1 MAENRYPFAAVAGQQ
16 QVKNALIYNLIDPR
30 IGGVLLCGEKGTAKS
45 TIVRGLAAL
54 TDQKVVDCPLS
65 ITEDMLVGAID
76 FERAVK
82 EGVRTFSGGLL
93 QRAHENILYVDEV
106 NLLPD
111 GIVST
116 LICAAASG
124 ENLVER
130 EGISYRHECRFALVG
145 TMNPE
150 EGKLR
155 PQFLDRFGLYVEVVG
170 EKDVDLRAE
179 IIRRRMDYERNS
191 ADFCRQ
197 WQTESEQLRRRI
209 LRARE
214 NVKDIEADE
223 SIRNLAARY
232 AEQADTEGNRCE
244 IVLIRTAAAIA
255 AWNERDYIT
264 ADDLKEAAVYVLPH
278 RRGKEE
284 SEQEELPPPPPQ
296 QQQSEDQNDEENT
309 DQTQD
314 ESESD
319 EKSQSQPPVQFEER
333 DDCDGQEVETPPPQT
348 DQGTANDDEV
358 VEGEEIALLSL
369 MPVIPRDRIFR
380 QGSGRRSKT
389 KSGANKGRYASF
401 TAHPTPRQHDLA
413 LDATLRV
420 AAPYQRQRDHSQ
432 CAVALTDAD
441 LRFKVREDRVGAT
454 IVFAVD
460 ASGSMGAQ
468 KRMKAAKEAIL
479 SMLLD
484 SYQKRDRIGLV
495 AFRREDAQTLLHIT
509 SSVDLAQKQLQR
521 LPTGGRTPLAAGIF
535 QAWQMLKARKLK
547 DPEMLPMLVLV
558 TDGRANRGLWTDD
571 AVADA
576 LKAAELVR
584 QEKIHAVVIDTEKD
598 FISLHIAQ
606 KIADAMNATYYKAD
620 ELKAEQ
626 LQSIVKTRTA
636 AVGFEY

>member
-1 MAENRYPFAAVAGQQ
+1 M
-16 QVKNALIYNLIDPR
+16 
-30 IGGVLLCGEKGTAKS
+30 
-45 TIVRGLAAL
+45 
-54 TDQKVVDCPLS
+54 
-65 ITEDMLVGAID
+65 
-76 FERAVK
+76 
-82 EGVRTFSGGLL
+82 
-93 QRAHENILYVDEV
+93 
-106 NLLPD
+106 
-111 GIVST
+111 
-116 LICAAASG
+116 
-124 ENLVER
+124 
-130 EGISYRHECRFALVG
+130 
-145 TMNPE
+145 
-150 EGKLR
+150 
-155 PQFLDRFGLYVEVVG
+155 
-170 EKDVDLRAE
+170 
-179 IIRRRMDYERNS
+179 
-191 ADFCRQ
+191 
-197 WQTESEQLRRRI
+197 
-209 LRARE
+209 
-214 NVKDIEADE
+214 
-223 SIRNLAARY
+223 
-232 AEQADTEGNRCE
+232 
-244 IVLIRTAAAIA
+244 
-255 AWNERDYIT
+255 
-264 ADDLKEAAVYVLPH
+264 
-278 RRGKEE
+278 
-284 SEQEELPPPPPQ
+284 
-296 QQQSEDQNDEENT
+296 
-309 DQTQD
+309 
-314 ESESD
+314 
-319 EKSQSQPPVQFEER
+319 
-333 DDCDGQEVETPPPQT
+333 ETPPPQT
-348 DQGTANDDEV
+348 DQGTSNDDEV

-401 TAHPTPRQHDLA
+401 TSHPTPRQHDLA

-441 LRFKVREDRVGAT
+441 LRFKVREDHVGAT

-535 QAWQMLKARKLK
+535 QAWQILKARKLK

-606 KIADAMNATYYKAD
+606 RIADAMDATYYKVD

>member
-130 EGISYRHECRFALVG
+130 EGISYRHECHFALVG

-155 PQFLDRFGLYVEVVG
+155 PQFLDRFGLYVEVIG

-191 ADFCRQ
+191 ADFCSQ
-197 WQTESEQLRRRI
+197 WQAESEQLRRRI

-264 ADDLKEAAVYVLPH
+264 SDDLKEAAVYVLPH
-278 RRGKEE
+278 RRRNEE
-284 SEQEELPPPPPQ
+284 TEQEELPPPQ
-296 QQQSEDQNDEENT
+296 QQQPEDLKEEENT

-314 ESESD
+314 ETESG
-319 EKSQSQPPVQFEER
+319 ENSQAQPPV
-333 DDCDGQEVETPPPQT
+333 
-348 DQGTANDDEV
+348 
-358 VEGEEIALLSL
+358 
-369 MPVIPRDRIFR
+369 
-380 QGSGRRSKT
+380 
-389 KSGANKGRYASF
+389 
-401 TAHPTPRQHDLA
+401 
-413 LDATLRV
+413 
-420 AAPYQRQRDHSQ
+420 
-432 CAVALTDAD
+432 
-441 LRFKVREDRVGAT
+441 
-454 IVFAVD
+454 
-460 ASGSMGAQ
+460 
-468 KRMKAAKEAIL
+468 
-479 SMLLD
+479 
-484 SYQKRDRIGLV
+484 
-495 AFRREDAQTLLHIT
+495 
-509 SSVDLAQKQLQR
+509 
-521 LPTGGRTPLAAGIF
+521 
-535 QAWQMLKARKLK
+535 
-547 DPEMLPMLVLV
+547 
-558 TDGRANRGLWTDD
+558 
-571 AVADA
+571 
-576 LKAAELVR
+576 
-584 QEKIHAVVIDTEKD
+584 
-598 FISLHIAQ
+598 
-606 KIADAMNATYYKAD
+606 
-620 ELKAEQ
+620 
-626 LQSIVKTRTA
+626 
-636 AVGFEY
+636 